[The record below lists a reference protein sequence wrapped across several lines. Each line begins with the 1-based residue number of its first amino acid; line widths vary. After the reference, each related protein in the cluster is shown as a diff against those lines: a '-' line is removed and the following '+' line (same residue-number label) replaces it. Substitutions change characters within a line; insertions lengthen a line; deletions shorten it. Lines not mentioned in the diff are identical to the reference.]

1 MKQYNHI
8 DDEDKEHSLLINA
21 SQDTDFIPKV
31 DSGGN
36 NRNNNNKLKQHDNT
50 SQCLIED
57 NSNSFLDEINVT
69 IDSIINDALPYDRK
83 HLNKFLSS
91 IKGHLKLLSAKINKN
106 KIEIESL
113 RKQLNQETHNISLSS
128 NDDNNNNNNKHINNN
143 IHLTRT
149 PIKQKKIL
157 TSLQCTSL
165 GLLKLKSKVKIPQNI
180 EDDDL
185 YCCLRQQNRKLKRK
199 LRDLSA
205 HIKHNNI
212 SVSNSNLKEKDIPL
226 FKAYNTGNHSSIK
239 YKKIKF
245 EIEHA
250 ISFELTSTQSLS
262 VIEQKDF
269 LIEHLQ
275 LQIEKYKELLSGYCS
290 SNLTVESNGE
300 EYTNKVKELKFKL
313 KEESIK
319 SSALKEI
326 AKQEQIKLRKSRKK
340 FYEAKRKNNLLMI
353 EITKRNNEIRNLRN
367 ENERHGGVIR
377 GGQGYYNNNNNDNSN
392 VKEDN
397 DVYEDIDSNNK
408 KKEQK
413 VKESVNGNGNSYL
426 HKNGKKIQIKAKDIK
441 KENDEHEN
449 SM

>member
-31 DSGGN
+31 DDVSA
-36 NRNNNNKLKQHDNT
+36 NNKLVQHDNT

-128 NDDNNNNNNKHINNN
+128 NDDNNNNN

-149 PIKQKKIL
+149 PIKQNKIL

-165 GLLKLKSKVKIPQNI
+165 GLLKLKSKVKAPQNI
-180 EDDDL
+180 EDNEL

-212 SVSNSNLKEKDIPL
+212 SVSNSNLNKKDIPL

-250 ISFELTSTQSLS
+250 ISFELTSTHSLS

-269 LIEHLQ
+269 IIEHLQ

-300 EYTNKVKELKFKL
+300 EYTNKVNELKFKL

-367 ENERHGGVIR
+367 ENERHGEYIR
-377 GGQGYYNNNNNDNSN
+377 SGKGCYNGGDERS

-397 DVYEDIDSNNK
+397 DVYEDVDNNNK

-413 VKESVNGNGNSYL
+413 VKENVISNSNNYL

-449 SM
+449 SL

>member
-8 DDEDKEHSLLINA
+8 DDEDKEQSLLINA

-31 DSGGN
+31 DSGGI
-36 NRNNNNKLKQHDNT
+36 NNNKLVQHDNT
-50 SQCLIED
+50 SQCLIEN

-128 NDDNNNNNNKHINNN
+128 NDDNDNNNN

-149 PIKQKKIL
+149 PIKQNKIL

-165 GLLKLKSKVKIPQNI
+165 GLLKLKSKVKVPQNI
-180 EDDDL
+180 EDNDL

-212 SVSNSNLKEKDIPL
+212 SVSNSNFNKKDIPL

-250 ISFELTSTQSLS
+250 ISFELTSTHSLS

-340 FYEAKRKNNLLMI
+340 FHEAKRKNNLLMI

-367 ENERHGGVIR
+367 ENERHGGYIK
-377 GGQGYYNNNNNDNSN
+377 GGQGCYNNNENSCERN

-397 DVYEDIDSNNK
+397 NDVHEDVDNNK

-413 VKESVNGNGNSYL
+413 VKENVNSISNNYL